1 MPGKFSSRE
10 KKILQNQLEEQFGF
24 SGKLDYQFF
33 INQEKKIF
41 IFNKDLEI
49 DFSKIRVNSL
59 GLYFANIKNELRL
72 SIEGSQLIGPNSKKN
87 ILEVSNSQLQD
98 WMHGRDIET
107 EKEFKGFVLIK
118 NKNDFYGSVKYSPSE
133 LTLILEKSISKSL
146 LNMNIFFSGFMKN

>member
-98 WMHGRDIET
+98 WIHGRDIET

-118 NKNDFYGSVKYSPSE
+118 NKNDFYGSGKYKE
-133 LTLILEKSISKSL
+133 GKILNFVPKERRL
-146 LNMNIFFSGFMKN
+146 KN